1 MDLVRRG
8 ERYGWLKIKTACIR
22 SDFLTGKKTTEK
34 QKEQKTSEILPV
46 ICSTE
51 LDNEPNGNV

>member
-8 ERYGWLKIKTACIR
+8 ERYGWLKIKTAC

-34 QKEQKTSEILPV
+34 HKKQKTSEILPV